1 MSSPACVADL
11 RELARRRLP
20 RLFFEFLH
28 HGSYDEVTIRSNRE
42 DLLNIKLRQRVMV
55 DVSKRS
61 QATTVLGQPISMPL
75 GIGPTGLAGLI
86 YPNGEIEGA
95 RAAAAEGIPFCLS
108 MMSIC
113 SLEEVRAAT
122 QKPFWFQL
130 YVTKDRGFTSSLVER
145 VKAAQCSALMLTVDL
160 QVQGQRHRDIRNG
173 LTVPPRMSIA
183 NLIDMASKP
192 RWSLGLLRA
201 GRFGFGNLK
210 GQLEGLKDMKSFAQW
225 VAGSFD
231 TSLNWKDV
239 EWLRKQWP
247 GKLIIKGILDV
258 DDAKAAVASGAD
270 AVVVSNH
277 GGRQL
282 DGAPS
287 SVSALPAIAQ
297 AIGDRTEV
305 MFDGGVQ
312 TGQDVVK
319 ALALGARC
327 CLIGKSF
334 MYGLGAMGE
343 EGVRK
348 AIGFIRKEMDVTM
361 ILTGVSDVRQV
372 NESVLLGGSLERLRA
387 LYGEQPVVRPAVRD
401 TATSRPAASARM

>member
-1 MSSPACVADL
+1 MATPVCVADL

-20 RLFFEFLH
+20 RLFFEFLDQ
-28 HGSYDEVTIRSNRE
+28 GSYDEVTIRANRA
-42 DLLNIKLRQRVMV
+42 DLLSIKLRQRVMV

-61 QATTVLGQPISMPL
+61 HATTILGEPISMPL
-75 GIGPTGLAGLI
+75 AIAPTGLAGLI
-86 YPNGEIEGA
+86 YPNGEIEGT

-122 QKPFWFQL
+122 ENPIWFQL
-130 YVTKDRGFTSSLVER
+130 YVTRDRGFTKALVER

-160 QVQGQRHRDIRNG
+160 QVQGQRHCDIRNG
-173 LTVPPRMSIA
+173 LTVPPRLSIA
-183 NLIDMASKP
+183 NFVDMATKP
-192 RWSLGLLRA
+192 RFSLGILRA
-201 GRFGFGNLK
+201 GRFGFGNLM
-210 GQLEGLKDMKSFAQW
+210 GHLEGLDDMKSFAQW
-225 VAGSFD
+225 LANSFD
-231 TSLNWKDV
+231 PSLNWKDV

-247 GKLIIKGILDV
+247 GKLIVKGILDV
-258 DDAKAAVASGAD
+258 DDAKAAIASGAD
-270 AVVVSNH
+270 AVIVSNH

-282 DGAPS
+282 DGARS
-287 SVSALPAIAQ
+287 SISALPAIAQ

-312 TGQDVVK
+312 TGQDVLK

-327 CLIGKSF
+327 CLIGKAF
-334 MYGLGAMGE
+334 LYGLGAMGE

-361 ILTGVSDVRQV
+361 MLTGVSDVRKV
-372 NESVLLGGSLERLRA
+372 DETLLVAASMEQLRA
-387 LYGEQPVVRPAVRD
+387 LLGKQPAAFPERRD
-401 TATSRPAASARM
+401 TAAVRPQAH